1 MFIFLP
7 LKWMLYIS
15 VMYTVVGAHSIDT
28 LYLFEAW
35 AMYK

>member
-1 MFIFLP
+1 M
-7 LKWMLYIS
+7 WMLYIS